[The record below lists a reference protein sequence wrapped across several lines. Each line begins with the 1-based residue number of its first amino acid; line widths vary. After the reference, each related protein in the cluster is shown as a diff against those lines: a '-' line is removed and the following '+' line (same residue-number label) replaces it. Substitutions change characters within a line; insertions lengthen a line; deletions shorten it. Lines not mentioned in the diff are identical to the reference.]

1 MVKLLNLL
9 LHNMVKS
16 LHLVTHN
23 IVKLLNLVLQ
33 NMVKLLDLVLHNMV
47 KLLNLVLQNK
57 SVECK
62 SQTPSPDPK
71 DIWVL
76 LNIIVCLARLKVEI
90 KQLF

>member
-33 NMVKLLDLVLHNMV
+33 NE
-47 KLLNLVLQNK
+47 

>member
-1 MVKLLNLL
+1 M
-9 LHNMVKS
+9 
-16 LHLVTHN
+16 
-23 IVKLLNLVLQ
+23 VKLLNLVLQ
-33 NMVKLLDLVLHNMV
+33 IMVKLLDLVWHNMV

-57 SVECK
+57 SIEYK

-76 LNIIVCLARLKVEI
+76 LNIIVRLARLKVEI